1 VTRRDQIAAL
11 DVTTGKVE
19 WSLDS
24 ESPAWGPP
32 RLYHEGDVLLALFD
46 QYRLTRLDPSN
57 GKVLWEES
65 ASRSPVSG
73 LADQASMGNGFW
85 ILVTKNGIDCRS
97 VDTGRLV
104 WHGESD
110 QIVDARIYYSQVL
123 ALMKSPSR
131 YQWVTW
137 QISDGKQMDSKTV
150 PLPGE
155 HPRIHWAERGAVI
168 ITETGAVGLVQNTK
182 SSPIGQEK

>member
-1 VTRRDQIAAL
+1 MVSRFRITRLGPTATLSRGGRI
-11 DVTTGKVE
+11 TGSLRSIQTDTPRPFERQGSLGRGRHPISRFKACGSGLHGK
-19 WSLDS
+19 WLLDS
-24 ESPAWGPP
+24 
-32 RLYHEGDVLLALFD
+32 RY
-46 QYRLTRLDPSN
+46 Q
-57 GKVLWEES
+57 
-65 ASRSPVSG
+65 
-73 LADQASMGNGFW
+73 
-85 ILVTKNGIDCRS
+85 NGIVGS

-110 QIVDARIYYSQVL
+110 QIVNARIYYSQVL